1 MVDVWINL
9 KIIMMKEKIAIIS
22 ILANAI
28 LAGGKIFI
36 GYLSH
41 SSAILAEG
49 FHSLTDIF
57 SSIIGYLG
65 IKTAQKPVDKEH
77 PYGHYKMEILSGVVI
92 TLILLATGV
101 GVVWDAYRNF
111 LEPEKLQIGY
121 LGFSIMLLSVAMN
134 YVTSK
139 IKIYYGKKE
148 NSLTL
153 LADGSHDKADVLA
166 SVAVLLGL
174 IFSNYWIYA
183 DSVLAML
190 IGLYI
195 IRESFAL
202 GKEAVDS
209 LLDVSAGEEV
219 EGKLKKIVENEK
231 IEMLSLKTQKKGSS
245 LTANLEIGLDK
256 NLKIEEA
263 TKISEKL
270 KDVLMEGVE
279 NLSYVAIQIK
289 SHEVESSFYKPS
301 FGKSFGWQRRGK
313 FKEKIEK
320 AQGFGPDGKCVCPK
334 CGYSVPHQRGVPCS
348 TLKCP
353 TCNINLERK

>member
-1 MVDVWINL
+1 
-9 KIIMMKEKIAIIS
+9 MKEKIAIIS

-57 SSIIGYLG
+57 SSIIGYFG
-65 IKTAQKPVDKEH
+65 IKTSQKPVDDKH
-77 PYGHYKMEILSGVVI
+77 PYGHYKIEVLSGIVI

-101 GVVWDAYRNF
+101 GVVWDAYKNF
-111 LEPEKLQIGY
+111 LEPEKLKIGY
-121 LGFSIMLLSVAMN
+121 LGFLIMILSVAVN
-134 YVTSK
+134 YATSK
-139 IKIYYGKKE
+139 IKIYYGRKE

-166 SVAVLLGL
+166 SVAVLAGL
-174 IFSNYWIYA
+174 IFSRYWIYF
-183 DSVLAML
+183 DSLLAFL

-195 IRESFAL
+195 IKESFEL

-219 EGKLKKIVENEK
+219 EENIKKVSEMENVK
-231 IEMLSLKTQKKGSS
+231 MISLKTQKKGSVI
-245 LTANLEIGLDK
+245 TANLEISLPKD
-256 NLKIEEA
+256 LKVDEA
-263 TKISEKL
+263 SEIAEKL
-270 KDVLMEGVE
+270 KKKLMEKIE

-289 SHEVESSFYKPS
+289 SHEVESSSYKPS

-313 FKEKIEK
+313 FKDAFEK
-320 AQGFGPDGKCVCPK
+320 AEGHGPDGNCVCPK

-348 TLKCP
+348 SLQCPKCKV
-353 TCNINLERK
+353 NLERK